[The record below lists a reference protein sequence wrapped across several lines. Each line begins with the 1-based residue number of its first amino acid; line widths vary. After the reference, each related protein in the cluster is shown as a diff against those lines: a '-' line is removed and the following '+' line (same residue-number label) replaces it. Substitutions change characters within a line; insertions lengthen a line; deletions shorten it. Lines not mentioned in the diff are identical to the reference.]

1 MRVISIGSD
10 RSLGIP
16 SSASARRQIAYG
28 MRLGDLRIIVFSL
41 EGQHFPSY
49 ALSVETHVYP
59 TASKRR
65 ISYGASAFRIA
76 MQLPAPDVV
85 TVQDPFE
92 TGLIGWIIAR
102 LRRAA
107 FHVQVHTDFCSPA
120 FRTHSFTNRIR
131 VRIAGFIIR
140 RADRI
145 RVVSERIKDSIEAT
159 HKPKVPITVLP
170 IYVDIEHFKKARSGA
185 IAGRFSKF
193 SKRLLIVARLEKEK
207 EVMRAIDALAKTPQD
222 ICLII
227 VGEGSQKKRLEKHA
241 GVLGIAGRVFF
252 EGAQD
257 PWPYYALA
265 DLVLVPSKFEG
276 YGLVIVEAL
285 AAEKPVLATDVG
297 VAREAGAII
306 TSPENFADAVVGWI
320 ENGQQIGVLLGYPYQ
335 SFDEYADAYAAD
347 LLAAAGKE
355 QGMEKETEATTS
367 AASGITA

>member
-10 RSLGIP
+10 RSLSIP

-41 EGQHFPSY
+41 DDQHFPSY
-49 ALSVETHVYP
+49 PLSVETHVYP

-65 ISYGASAFRIA
+65 YLYGWSAFWIA
-76 MQLPAPDVV
+76 MKLPKPDVV

-92 TGLIGWIIAR
+92 TGLVGWFIAR

-107 FHVQVHTDFCSPA
+107 FHVQVHTDFRSPA
-120 FRTHSFTNRIR
+120 FRTHSLVNRIR
-131 VRIAGFIIR
+131 VRIAGFVIR

-145 RVVSERIKDSIEAT
+145 RVVSERIKDSIEAMHAT
-159 HKPKVPITVLP
+159 NVSITVLP

-193 SKRLLIVARLEKEK
+193 SKRLLVVARLEKEK
-207 EVMRAIDALAKTPQD
+207 DVERAIDALAKTPQD

-227 VGEGSQKKRLEKHA
+227 VGEGSRKKKLEKQA
-241 GVLGIAGRVFF
+241 GMLGVAGRVFF

-297 VAREAGAII
+297 VAREAGAFI

-347 LLAAAGKE
+347 IEAATGKE
-355 QGMEKETEATTS
+355 KEKEAATS
-367 AASGITA
+367 AAS

>member
-10 RSLGIP
+10 RSLGVP

-41 EGQHFPSY
+41 IDQHFPSY
-49 ALSVETHVYP
+49 ALSIETHVYP
-59 TASKRR
+59 TSSKRR
-65 ISYGASAFRIA
+65 LAYGWSAFWIA
-76 MQLPAPDVV
+76 MKLPAPDVV

-92 TGLIGWIIAR
+92 TGLVGWMIAR
-102 LRRAA
+102 LRRAK

-120 FRTHSFTNRIR
+120 FRTHSFVNRIR
-131 VRIAGFIIR
+131 VRIARFIIR

-145 RVVSERIKDSIEAT
+145 RVVSERIKDSIEVAY
-159 HKPKVPITVLP
+159 HPKVPISVLP

-193 SKRLLIVARLEKEK
+193 SKRLLVVARLEKEK
-207 EVMRAIDALAKTPQD
+207 DVALAIDALAKTPQD
-222 ICLII
+222 VCLII
-227 VGEGSQKKRLEKHA
+227 VGEGSQKKKLEKKA
-241 GVLGIAGRVFF
+241 GTLGLAGRVFF
-252 EGAQD
+252 EGATD

-265 DLVLVPSKFEG
+265 DLILVPSKFEG

-306 TSPENFADAVVGWI
+306 TSSENFADALVGWI

-335 SFDEYADAYAAD
+335 SFDEYADSYAAD
-347 LLAAAGKE
+347 LIAAAGKNL
-355 QGMEKETEATTS
+355 EKEKEPQLPATPSTL
-367 AASGITA
+367 